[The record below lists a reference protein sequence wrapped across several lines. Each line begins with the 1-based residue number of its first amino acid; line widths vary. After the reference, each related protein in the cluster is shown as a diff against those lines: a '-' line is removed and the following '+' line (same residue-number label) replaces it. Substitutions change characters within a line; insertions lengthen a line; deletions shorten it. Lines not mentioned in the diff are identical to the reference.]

1 MSGRTQLEGPA
12 PARVLRALQQ
22 PARSTHSA
30 RLPLCEREAA
40 MGVRL
45 VVARGK
51 AERRAPSRGNERAL
65 FCLLQALRA
74 GLLVGFDAP
83 TLASLADTCR
93 AARGGAPLGVT
104 RCSWGASSSPRTTTQ
119 RCGHLLMPRSR
130 PPRRCPPPLGG
141 RRACRR
147 VPRGARP
154 RARGAHEARGARG
167 AEARRATL
175 VLLAAKSPVVHLAR
189 S

>member
-45 VVARGK
+45 VVARGRPSGVPLR
-51 AERRAPSRGNERAL
+51 AETKGRWGL

-74 GLLVGFDAP
+74 GLLAP
-83 TLASLADTCR
+83 
-93 AARGGAPLGVT
+93 GE
-104 RCSWGASSSPRTTTQ
+104 TTEKY
-119 RCGHLLMPRSR
+119 CGIALN
-130 PPRRCPPPLGG
+130 RR
-141 RRACRR
+141 
-147 VPRGARP
+147 
-154 RARGAHEARGARG
+154 
-167 AEARRATL
+167 
-175 VLLAAKSPVVHLAR
+175 
-189 S
+189 